1 LFTYFAGLLGL
12 RPATIPNILEYLP
25 TVPDAILPFYQFLI
39 PGVCP
44 VSSAFSPDGR
54 LLAIG
59 NAPADEQAPPTAY
72 VSLFN
77 VETSGLK
84 PVAAPGPFY
93 GTGDGLTVTSLA
105 FNKGGNLLATAN
117 YFSLNRTVS
126 LFTVT

>member
-1 LFTYFAGLLGL
+1 M
-12 RPATIPNILEYLP
+12 LEYLP
-25 TVPDAILPFYQFLI
+25 TAPNPILPYYLVPI

-44 VSSAFSPDGR
+44 VASSFSPDGR

-59 NAPADEQAPPTAY
+59 NAPAGDQAPATAY

-77 VETSGLK
+77 VEASGLK

-93 GTGDGLTVTSLA
+93 GTGDGMTVTSLA

-117 YFSLNRTVS
+117 YFS
-126 LFTVT
+126 